1 MIISDKMI
9 DQELQ
14 VLVET
19 ISTHEFNRTF
29 KHQARFNTRLRTTGG
44 RYLLQS
50 HDIEINPLMLTE
62 FDKDNLMGV
71 IRHELVHYHL
81 HLNGLPHQHRDTAF
95 KQLLSEVSGARYAP
109 VTSKRRVNY
118 IYECPNGHRME
129 RQRRV
134 NTKRYVCGRCRE
146 GLHEVALVKE

>member
-1 MIISDKMI
+1 MT

-14 VLVET
+14 TLVET
-19 ISTHEFNRTF
+19 ISTDEFKRPF

-44 RYLLQS
+44 RYLLRS

-62 FDKDNLMGV
+62 FDQENLIGV

-81 HLNGLPHQHRDTAF
+81 HVNGLPHQHRDAAF
-95 KQLLSEVSGARYAP
+95 KQLLAEVGGARYAP
-109 VTSKRRVNY
+109 VTSKRQVNY

-129 RQRRV
+129 RQRQV
-134 NTKRYVCGRCRE
+134 NTKRYVCGKCR
-146 GLHEVALVKE
+146 GRLHEVMLVKE